1 MSTQN
6 KKNKRVWTTVVVVLM
21 VAVTL
26 GIYSFVKNQQIQ
38 SEKKDSKTSLITNV
52 ETAKELGCTR
62 TTQLENNPQ
71 YDRALSLL
79 HQKLEGWNPNNDPS
93 ENYFPPAN
101 LINCIKV
108 IEADV
113 KGTTGAEGLFVINSK
128 DVKQNYFP
136 VTVDKSYSYADDLL
150 NALILIHEITHVQQ
164 YIDTTRGKDEL
175 SCIDKEVQAFY
186 SSWKLIGI
194 LHSEEWKSITLRLDN
209 DDDLHPQLQIVNAI
223 KQTTLDNFE
232 KDRQMCFYGS
242 GKNDANC
249 IDNNRRGEIKKMLLQ
264 DDFYKNQCK
273 L

>member
-6 KKNKRVWTTVVVVLM
+6 KKNKRIWITVVIVLL
-21 VAVTL
+21 VAVAFS
-26 GIYSFVKNQQIQ
+26 IYSFIKNQQIQ
-38 SEKKDSKTSLITNV
+38 FGKRDSKTTLITDV
-52 ETAKELGCTR
+52 EIVKELGCTR
-62 TTQLENNPQ
+62 TIRLDNDPQ

-108 IEADV
+108 IEGDV
-113 KGTTGAEGLFVINSK
+113 KGDTGAEGFFVINSK
-128 DVKQNYFP
+128 DIKQNYFP
-136 VTVDKSYSYADDLL
+136 ITVDKSYSYADDLL

-164 YIDTTRGKDEL
+164 YIDTISGKNVL

-194 LHSEEWKSITLRLDN
+194 LHSEEWKSIILRLDN
-209 DDDLHPQLQIVNAI
+209 DEDLHPQLQIVNAI
-223 KQTTLDNFE
+223 KQTTSDNFE

-249 IDNNRRGEIKKMLLQ
+249 IDNNRRGEIKEMLLQ
-264 DDFYKNQCK
+264 DDFYKKQCK